1 MLHLKSNSSHRIGNM
16 KEGKRSSNTE
26 QNAGSDLFLGR
37 CQDHVLSVHVSI
49 HPSFLLSHIHFCQMP
64 SLWEM
69 QKGIQPRS
77 CLVEPIAP
85 EQYCQCRHSV
95 PPCPSFSKHLTSA
108 FGGPGTLDTQDAV
121 GNKIDQ
127 VCPPVADILGGRKGQ
142 TMYKPGSV
150 LELL

>member
-1 MLHLKSNSSHRIGNM
+1 MLHLKGNSSHRIGNM

-37 CQDHVLSVHVSI
+37 CQDRVLSVHVSI

-85 EQYCQCRHSV
+85 EQYCQCRQFSPSLSFPQQTFNKCLWWPRHSGH
-95 PPCPSFSKHLTSA
+95 PGCSGKQNRPSLPSS
-108 FGGPGTLDTQDAV
+108 
-121 GNKIDQ
+121 
-127 VCPPVADILGGRKGQ
+127 C
-142 TMYKPGSV
+142 
-150 LELL
+150 